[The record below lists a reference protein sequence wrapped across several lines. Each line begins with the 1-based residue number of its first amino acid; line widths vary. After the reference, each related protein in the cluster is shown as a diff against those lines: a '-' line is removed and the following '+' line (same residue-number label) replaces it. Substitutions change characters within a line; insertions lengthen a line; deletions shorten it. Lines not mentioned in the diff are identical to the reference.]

1 MSPNPD
7 PSSDLSSDPPSD
19 PSSASAGYAV
29 EHRTAVGAAEEAGA
43 LLRSRFPDGFAAH
56 AKGQQG
62 DVVTDLDVAAEQLV
76 VGRIRDRFPHDRIL
90 AEESGE
96 LAGDGGGRTWL
107 IDPLDGSN
115 NVVIGLPVYVV
126 GVALCVE
133 DTPVVGVVHD
143 PLTARTWSARRGGGA
158 QGPGGRLAVPP
169 RARPLSAAG
178 PLLAWTQGHAVSRD
192 DPVACALRHTLELRS
207 RRLLQLWAPLVA
219 WAMLARGD
227 IDGFVGYRAEAIDL
241 PAGALLARE
250 AGVALRH
257 LDGAEFGGGFGGPDT
272 GRSFVAG
279 RPEMLPH
286 LLDLVS
292 PFSPGTEGT
301 HMGGTV
307 LTGPAARRSS
317 AAGTSPS
324 GPTSGLR
331 PGKPPA

>member
-7 PSSDLSSDPPSD
+7 P
-19 PSSASAGYAV
+19 GYST
-29 EHRTAVGAAEEAGA
+29 EHRTAVTAAEEAGA
-43 LLRSRFPDGFAAH
+43 LLRSRFPDGFAA
-56 AKGQQG
+56 ARPKGRLG
-62 DVVTDLDVAAEQLV
+62 DVVTDLDLAAEQLV
-76 VGRIRDRFPHDRIL
+76 VGRIRARFPHDRIL

-115 NVVIGLPVYVV
+115 NVVIGLAVYVV
-126 GVALCVE
+126 GIALCVD

-143 PLTARTWSARRGGGA
+143 PMTGRTWSALRGGGA
-158 QGPGGRLAVPP
+158 HGPGGRLAGPGQ
-169 RARPLSAAG
+169 RLSAAG
-178 PLLAWTQGHAVSRD
+178 PLLAWTQGHGVPRD
-192 DPVACALRHTLELRS
+192 DPVACSLRHTLELRS

-250 AGVALRH
+250 SGIALRH
-257 LDGAEFGGGFGGPDT
+257 LDGAEFSGGYGGPDT

-279 RPEMLPH
+279 RPELLPH

-292 PFSPGTEGT
+292 PFSPGTERTHTAGT
-301 HMGGTV
+301 AP
-307 LTGPAARRSS
+307 TGPAAPRSS
-317 AAGTSPS
+317 AAGTSPLA
-324 GPTSGLR
+324 PTSGPR
-331 PGKPPA
+331 PGRPSA